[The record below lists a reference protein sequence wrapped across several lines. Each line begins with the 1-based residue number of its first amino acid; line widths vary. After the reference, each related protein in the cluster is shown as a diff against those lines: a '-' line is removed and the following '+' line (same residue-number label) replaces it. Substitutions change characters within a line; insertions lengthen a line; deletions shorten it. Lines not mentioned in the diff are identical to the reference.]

1 MYVGTSFWIL
11 VDSSQSIPPAHA
23 VTNITMKQAFGHTG
37 DRCHVFVRILL
48 TVVGPLSSAYQF
60 YSKFV
65 DLYQKHPVEIV
76 IEVVLSLLGN
86 GICS

>member
-1 MYVGTSFWIL
+1 MYVGTYFWTL
-11 VDSSQSIPPAHA
+11 VNRSLPAVIH
-23 VTNITMKQAFGHTG
+23 ITMKQAFEYTG
-37 DRCHVFVRILL
+37 GQCHVFFFRILL
-48 TVVGPLSSAYQF
+48 TVVDPLSSAYQF

-76 IEVVLSLLGN
+76 IEVVFEVVLSLLGN